1 MSVINQMLKDLDARQ
16 GGPGA
21 TARYQPPAR
30 QPLWLW
36 LLISLTCLGA
46 LALLGWR
53 SWGYWQHE
61 KSIQSASVV
70 TASAPMPPSAQAE
83 SVDVRVALP
92 VPDERQ
98 QAEAVTASSKAQTE
112 PAAAPSESEP
122 ADETVEDEVVV
133 PPGEDP
139 EHYYAHLDAA
149 LQPERQEEDALAAE
163 MMPEPAPATN
173 HTKKVKPKNQLSIQP
188 VELSAA
194 QRSEL
199 AERRAATALA
209 RGDLQEAERQYGDLL
224 SEQPDHVE
232 ARKQL
237 AALLYG
243 QERYEEAQK
252 SLLEGLRVHPA
263 QADFRL
269 LLARMAIAQQQSQ
282 QALDWLAGARPPIAQ
297 NLDYYATWAAL
308 AQDGGHT
315 AEARQLYLD
324 LLHQRPDEGR
334 WWLGLGIAEETLGN
348 TAQALEAYRNA
359 QLHGGLGEASSNWL
373 AQRIAALSPH
383 G

>member
-53 SWGYWQHE
+53 SWGYWQHG

-70 TASAPMPPSAQAE
+70 TAPAPTPPSEQAE
-83 SVDVRVALP
+83 SVDALVALP
-92 VPDERQ
+92 VPDERR
-98 QAEAVTASSKAQTE
+98 QAEAASSKTQAE
-112 PAAAPSESEP
+112 PAATQSQSEP
-122 ADETVEDEVVV
+122 ADEKVEDEVVV

-139 EHYYAHLDAA
+139 EHYYARLDAA

-163 MMPEPAPATN
+163 MVPPTPA
-173 HTKKVKPKNQLSIQP
+173 TKKVKPKNQLSIQP

-269 LLARMAIAQQQSQ
+269 LLARMAIAQQQPL
-282 QALDWLAGARPPIAQ
+282 QALDWLAGARPSIAQ

-308 AQDGGHT
+308 AQDAGHT

-359 QLHGGLGEASSNWL
+359 QLHGGLGEASNNWL